1 MKLKLFAAAFVI
13 GLSVVT
19 YKVATNDPVPEIV
32 NQLRQ
37 GKPVTLDSGVVY
49 NFSGYKDIPVTAPFN
64 LNHATIKCDSMLQVG
79 FNDNHYLF
87 ITSDSIYNG
96 KIVGVNG
103 RSDALQTGYFGAIQ
117 VLEGG
122 SVSSVQFNKCDK
134 WCIVTTG
141 NKFSLTDTIPIR
153 NCSFDS
159 TARNGSGYAIFNQ
172 YATLIATGNTFGN
185 LRHCIDFGGSPN
197 PIGIIRNNTFR
208 SCFFISI
215 NQHKIDGTNKC
226 GAGLEIVGN
235 YFFDK
240 YKPMQLAYPNTGTI
254 RIDSNYFAG
263 SIIGTVEDSIIPVG
277 TNYMNGE
284 KMPIGAKISYSKRTF
299 QVNEQITLKASGKDL
314 TWSNGSRSNQITT
327 RGSMPMVRVF
337 SCYSR
342 GLTDTVTILVQGSG
356 KYTGFRAMAH
366 KNEGKIEVWRGSEK
380 IQSFVAAKFLNFN
393 YFMFNTDSIKI
404 RCYAPIK
411 ISFDDYVTDGGYYQT
426 FETGVEGLRISYK
439 NGAGSASR
447 QLYNV
452 SSGYRNLTVEVSSGW
467 IEVGM

>member
-1 MKLKLFAAAFVI
+1 MKLKLLAASFII

-19 YKVATNDPVPEIV
+19 YKVATNDPVRDIV
-32 NQLRQ
+32 QQLID

-49 NFSGYKDIPVTAPFN
+49 NFTGYKDIPVTAPFN

-103 RSDALQTGYFGAIQ
+103 RSESLTTGYFGAIQ

-122 SVSSVQFNKCDK
+122 SVLSVQFNKCDK

-141 NKFSLTDTIPIR
+141 NKFSLTDTIPIT

-172 YATLIATGNTFGN
+172 YATLVATGNTFGS
-185 LRHCIDFGGSPN
+185 LRHCIDMGGSPN
-197 PIGIIRNNTFR
+197 PVCIVRNNIFR

-235 YFFDK
+235 YFYDK

-263 SIIGTVEDSIIPVG
+263 NIIGTVEDSVILKG
-277 TNYMNGE
+277 TNYLNGE
-284 KMPIGAKISYSKRTF
+284 NMPIGAKIITTKKVF
-299 QVNEQITLKASGKDL
+299 QVNEQITLKATGKDL
-314 TWSNGSRSNQITT
+314 TWSNGSRANQITT

-356 KYTGFRAMAH
+356 KYTGFRAMAA
-366 KNEGKIEVWRGSEK
+366 KNSGKIEVWRNTEK
-380 IQSFVAAKFLNFN
+380 IQTTVAAKFLNYN
-393 YFMFNTDSIKI
+393 YFMFSRDSVKV
-404 RCYAPIK
+404 RLYAPITVY
-411 ISFDDYVTDGGYYQT
+411 FDDYVTDSYYQT
-426 FETGVEGLRISYK
+426 FETGVDGIRINYK
-439 NGAGSASR
+439 NGKGSASR

-452 SSGYRNLTVEVSSGW
+452 SSGYRNLTVQADSGY
-467 IEVGM
+467 IEVGR